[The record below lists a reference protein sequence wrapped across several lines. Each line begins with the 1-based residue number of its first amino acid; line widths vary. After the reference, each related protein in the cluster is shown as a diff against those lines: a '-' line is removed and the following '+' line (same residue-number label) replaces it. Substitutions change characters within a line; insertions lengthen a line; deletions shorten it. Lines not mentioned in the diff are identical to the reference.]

1 MDCLL
6 GLIGKRFTRFNR
18 LSKLLTG
25 KVDNFQ
31 FSELQIVK
39 RCLSGDVRVV
49 CFNGNH
55 YQEYQSKLMSN

>member
-1 MDCLL
+1 
-6 GLIGKRFTRFNR
+6 